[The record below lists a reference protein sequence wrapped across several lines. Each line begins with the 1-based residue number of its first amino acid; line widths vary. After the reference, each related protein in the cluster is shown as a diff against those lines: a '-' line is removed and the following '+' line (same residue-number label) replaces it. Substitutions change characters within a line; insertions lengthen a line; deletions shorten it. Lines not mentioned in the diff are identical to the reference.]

1 VTQQDPLRPDPPAG
15 LVELPGSGLAA
26 YYRQGAQRW
35 RWVMVGLLVLIAVT
49 ILASTVPLLT
59 GSVTDLVVLLAVVA
73 VLAAIATTQVIVA
86 LHGSAPVLT
95 LDEERLVLHLPFNR
109 AEVRLDS
116 ITKVTQLRRDLLIE
130 AAGGI
135 ERHGRLT
142 RARWVP
148 IDGASSLTVDRAA
161 LSEFIRRRAGLAD

>member
-1 VTQQDPLRPDPPAG
+1 V
-15 LVELPGSGLAA
+15 
-26 YYRQGAQRW
+26 
-35 RWVMVGLLVLIAVT
+35 VGLLVLIAIT

-59 GSVTDLVVLLAVVA
+59 GSVADVIVLLVMVA
-73 VLAAIATTQVIVA
+73 LLAAIASTQAIVA

-109 AEVRLDS
+109 AQVRLDS

-135 ERHGRLT
+135 ERHGRIT
-142 RARWVP
+142 RARWLP

-161 LSEFIRRRAGLAD
+161 LAEYIRRRAGLAD

>member
-1 VTQQDPLRPDPPAG
+1 MTQQNPLRPDPPAG

-26 YYRQGAQRW
+26 YYRPGAQRW

-49 ILASTVPLLT
+49 ILVSTVPLLT

-73 VLAAIATTQVIVA
+73 VLAVIATTQVIIA

-95 LDEERLVLHLPFNR
+95 LDEERMVLHLPFNR

-116 ITKVTQLRRDLLIE
+116 ITKVIQLRRDLLVE

-135 ERHGRLT
+135 ERHGRIT

>member
-1 VTQQDPLRPDPPAG
+1 
-15 LVELPGSGLAA
+15 
-26 YYRQGAQRW
+26 
-35 RWVMVGLLVLIAVT
+35 MVGLLVLIAVT